1 MLIKYFHAS
10 HVRQNIG
17 AVAAWS
23 LLNLYS
29 IPLPLFQ
36 MNTSRTCNLVSY
48 SKWSC
53 FANLNFILDI
63 SIIKSSYIESLYL
76 DVLRHENK

>member
-1 MLIKYFHAS
+1 MESAEFVEAIS
-10 HVRQNIG
+10 I
-17 AVAAWS
+17 
-23 LLNLYS
+23 
-29 IPLPLFQ
+29 IPLLLFQ

>member
-1 MLIKYFHAS
+1 MLLILDRHWCSSSMESGEFVEAIS
-10 HVRQNIG
+10 I
-17 AVAAWS
+17 
-23 LLNLYS
+23 

-36 MNTSRTCNLVSY
+36 MNTSWTCNLVSY

-76 DVLRHENK
+76 DVLRHDNK